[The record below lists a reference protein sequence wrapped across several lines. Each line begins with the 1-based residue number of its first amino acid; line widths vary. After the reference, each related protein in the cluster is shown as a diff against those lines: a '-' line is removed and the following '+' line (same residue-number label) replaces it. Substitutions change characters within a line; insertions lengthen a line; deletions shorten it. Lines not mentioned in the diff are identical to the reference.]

1 MGEYEVV
8 NYTYDSESR
17 IIKVAAQS
25 GYTEYTYDSEGL
37 RGTATYDPV
46 HSYPTEYIEE
56 KIPPHGTLPAT
67 PPA

>member
-25 GYTEYTYDSEGL
+25 GYTEYTYDS
-37 RGTATYDPV
+37 
-46 HSYPTEYIEE
+46 
-56 KIPPHGTLPAT
+56 
-67 PPA
+67 